1 MRITMQMFYDR
12 FLSDMQRNME
22 AIFRSHEQLS
32 TGKRI
37 NRPSDDPTAMSRAI
51 GYKTEISAIEQ
62 HKRAVNTARNSI
74 ESIESALTNL
84 NNIITRARELAMSG
98 ATGSVDAGARRMIA
112 SEVDALLQSAIGI
125 ANTRVGDR
133 YIFSGFRSDTP
144 PIGTTGASTIDAAT
158 DTNSV
163 KIDIHAGITV
173 EINMPAIRVFNDT
186 TALATALPPTMPPPA
201 TPPTGADRFVLQA
214 LNTLRLA
221 LEGDNVDI
229 IRRSLD
235 SLDSVQ
241 GIVLQEIGEIGATL
255 SKINAIEKYH
265 NDRNHNLNTYLSNDT
280 DTDIARAV
288 SEMAQ
293 RQTALEGL
301 RTVSTEF
308 MRTSLFDFLR

>member
-12 FLSDMQRNME
+12 FLSDMQKNME

-62 HKRAVNTARNSI
+62 NKRAVNTARNSI
-74 ESIESALTNL
+74 ESMESALTNL
-84 NNIITRARELAMSG
+84 NGIITRARELAMSG

-133 YIFSGFRSDTP
+133 YIFSGFQSNIP
-144 PIGTTGASTIDAAT
+144 PIGPTGAFVT
-158 DTNSV
+158 DGNFV
-163 KIDIHAGITV
+163 RIDISAGITV
-173 EINMPAIRVFNDT
+173 EINMPAIRVFNNA
-186 TALATALPPTMPPPA
+186 TALAPLVPPPL
-201 TPPTGADRFVLQA
+201 PQPYDPMADRFVLQA

-221 LEGDNVDI
+221 LERNDVER
-229 IRRSLD
+229 IRTSLGN
-235 SLDSVQ
+235 LDSVS

-255 SKINAIEKYH
+255 NKINAIEKYY
-265 NDRNHNLNTYLSNDT
+265 NDRKHNLNTYLSKDM
-280 DTDIARAV
+280 DADIARAV
-288 SEMAQ
+288 SEMTQ

-308 MRTSLFDFLR
+308 MRTSLFDFIR

>member
-37 NRPSDDPTAMSRAI
+37 NRPSDDPTAMSRAV

-62 HKRAVNTARNSI
+62 NKRAVNTARNSI
-74 ESIESALTNL
+74 ESMDSALTNL
-84 NNIITRARELAMSG
+84 NGIITRARELAMRG
-98 ATGSVDAGARRMIA
+98 ATGSVDAGARKMIA

-133 YIFSGFRSDTP
+133 YIFSGFQSNMP
-144 PIGTTGASTIDAAT
+144 PIGPTGAFVT
-158 DTNSV
+158 DGNFV
-163 KIDIHAGITV
+163 RIDISAGITV
-173 EINMPAIRVFNDT
+173 EINMPANRVFNN
-186 TALATALPPTMPPPA
+186 A
-201 TPPTGADRFVLQA
+201 TPLALVTTPPSYDPEANKFVLQA
-214 LNTLRLA
+214 LNTLKLA
-221 LEGDNVDI
+221 LENNNVDI
-229 IRRSLD
+229 IRQSLAN
-235 SLDSVQ
+235 LDSVS

-255 SKINAIEKYH
+255 NKINAIEKYH
-265 NDRNHNLNTYLSNDT
+265 NDRKHNLNTYLSKDM
-280 DTDIARAV
+280 DADIARAV

>member
-1 MRITMQMFYDR
+1 MQMFYDR

-37 NRPSDDPTAMSRAI
+37 NRPSDDPTAMSRAV

-62 HKRAVNTARNSI
+62 NKRAVNTARNSI

-84 NNIITRARELAMSG
+84 NGIITRARELAMRG

-133 YIFSGFRSDTP
+133 YIFSGFQSNIP
-144 PIGTTGASTIDAAT
+144 PIGPTGASTTDAAT
-158 DTNSV
+158 DANSV

-173 EINMPAIRVFNDT
+173 RINMPAIRAFNDT
-186 TALATALPPTMPPPA
+186 TALAPLMPPLLPQTYDA
-201 TPPTGADRFVLQA
+201 NADRFVLKA
-214 LNTLRLA
+214 LNTLKLA
-221 LEGDNVDI
+221 LERDDVGT
-229 IRRSLD
+229 IRASLTN
-235 SLDSVQ
+235 LDSVQ

-255 SKINAIEKYH
+255 NKINTIEKYH
-265 NDRNHNLNTYLSNDT
+265 NDRKHNLNTYLSKDM
-280 DTDIARAV
+280 DADIARAV

>member
-22 AIFRSHEQLS
+22 AISRSHEQLS

-37 NRPSDDPTAMSRAI
+37 NRPSDDPTAMSRAVS
-51 GYKTEISAIEQ
+51 YKTEISAIEQ
-62 HKRAVNTARNSI
+62 NKRAVNTARNSI
-74 ESIESALTNL
+74 ESMDSALTNL
-84 NNIITRARELAMSG
+84 NGIITRARELAMSS

-133 YIFSGFRSDTP
+133 YIFSGFQSNIP
-144 PIGTTGASTIDAAT
+144 PIGSTGAFVT
-158 DTNSV
+158 DGNFV
-163 KIDIHAGITV
+163 RIDISAGITV
-173 EINMPAIRVFNDT
+173 EINMPANRVFNDAT
-186 TALATALPPTMPPPA
+186 PLATAPPYDPA
-201 TPPTGADRFVLQA
+201 AGTFVLQT
-214 LNTLRLA
+214 LNTLKLA
-221 LEGDNVDI
+221 LENNDVDT
-229 IRRSLD
+229 IRQSLD
-235 SLDSVQ
+235 NLDSVQ
-241 GIVLQEIGEIGATL
+241 DRVLQAIGGIGATL

-265 NDRNHNLNTYLSNDT
+265 NDRKHNLNTYLSNDT

-288 SEMAQ
+288 SEMTQ

-308 MRTSLFDFLR
+308 MRTSLFDFIR